1 MAENVR
7 ADESRRSV
15 AVAGIR
21 ALVVNQQD
29 ILDLVRHDPETHRH
43 RRLREVFGHGRASH
57 SDGAGVHRDAKSSI
71 VISPAGLHLA
81 GLCRHRN
88 RHPGQRLEPAV
99 SPHRYRDLRAADVG
113 QRCDEDQ
120 GCSIP
125 CRLSRAG
132 CHQAGGRCRSVGRR
146 WGRRLAHSRLTQA
159 ACRQS
164 EACCQQEQDA
174 EITPGAR
181 PALGRSWRF
190 RRQMLASLLSP
201 QQQHKGEYQENAR
214 PMRR

>member
-29 ILDLVRHDPETHRH
+29 ILDLVRHDLETHRH

-132 CHQAGGRCRSVGRR
+132 CHQAGGRCRQRRQEVGPPARSQP
-146 WGRRLAHSRLTQA
+146 AHSGCMPPIRSLLPA
-159 ACRQS
+159 GAGRGDHARRPS
-164 EACCQQEQDA
+164 
-174 EITPGAR
+174 GAR
-181 PALGRSWRF
+181 PI
-190 RRQMLASLLSP
+190 LAFPQADARLSAVTP
-201 QQQHKGEYQENAR
+201 AAA
-214 PMRR
+214 